1 MCSKIQIIYGGKEM
15 RAITKTTYL
24 LLSVLLLLLLAAC
37 SGEDTDAT
45 NGASGNDTGTLS
57 AKIGVISYLSGPGAA
72 YGEAITNGLNLAL
85 DEINEKGDVKIELV
99 VEDSAGKQD
108 QALTVGQKLM
118 SSDDILA
125 IIGPTLSTEMN
136 VVGPEAD
143 INGIPIIGTS
153 TTAAGIPQIGDY
165 VFRNSIPESLAIPAA
180 LEKAVD
186 KYGVKKVAILY
197 GNDDLFTQSGFDTM
211 KKVAEEMKLEIVTIE
226 TFQKGQSD
234 YNAQLTKIKDL
245 NPDLILASALYNEG
259 AVIMDQARKMG
270 IDVPFVGGNG
280 FNSPEVI
287 SIAGKASEGLI
298 VATPWFGEK
307 PDQKVQDF
315 VKKYEEKYSKKP
327 DQFAAQAYDALYI
340 VAEALKNAGE
350 SDRDALRDSLAEIK
364 DLDGI
369 LGKFSFD
376 KDGDVLME
384 PTVLIIKDGK
394 FQLFE

>member
-1 MCSKIQIIYGGKEM
+1 M
-15 RAITKTTYL
+15 RLIKKMSYL
-24 LLSVLLLLLLAAC
+24 LISVLMLTLLAAC
-37 SGEDTDAT
+37 G
-45 NGASGNDTGTLS
+45 GNDTKSKAGESSGGAGETVS
-57 AKIGVISYLSGPGAA
+57 AKIGVISYLTGPGAA
-72 YGEAITNGLNLAL
+72 YGEAITNGFNLAL
-85 DEINEKGDVKIELV
+85 EEVNAKGEVKIELV

-108 QALTVGQKLM
+108 QALTVAQKLM
-118 SSDDILA
+118 SSDDIVGLL
-125 IIGPTLSTEMN
+125 GPTLSTEMN
-136 VVGPEAD
+136 VVAPEAD
-143 INGIPIIGTS
+143 LNGIPIMGTS
-153 TTAAGIPQIGDY
+153 TTAAGIPQIGEY

-197 GNDDLFTQSGFDTM
+197 GNDDLFTKSGFDTM
-211 KKVAEEMKLEIVTIE
+211 KEVAEEMELEIVTIE

-245 NPDLILASALYNEG
+245 KPDLILASALYNEG

-270 IDVPFVGGNG
+270 IEVPFVGGNG

-287 SIAGKASEGLI
+287 DIAGKASEGLI

-315 VKKYEEKYSKKP
+315 VKKYEEKYGAKP

-340 VAEALKNAGE
+340 MAEGLKNAGE
-350 SDRDALRDSLAEIK
+350 ADRDALRDALAEIK

-376 KDGDVLME
+376 KDGDVVME

>member
-1 MCSKIQIIYGGKEM
+1 M
-15 RAITKTTYL
+15 RNSLKKVYL
-24 LLSVLLLLLLAAC
+24 LISVLMVVMLAAC
-37 SGEDTDAT
+37 GEDNT
-45 NGASGNDTGTLS
+45 NTSNASENSGGPVS
-57 AKIGVISYLSGPGAA
+57 AKIGVISYMTGPGAA
-72 YGEAITNGLNLAL
+72 YGEAITNGFNLAL

-99 VEDSAGKQD
+99 IEDSAGKQD
-108 QALTVGQKLM
+108 QAMTVAQKLM
-118 SSDDILA
+118 SSDDIVALL
-125 IIGPTLSTEMN
+125 GPTLSTEMN

-143 INGIPIIGTS
+143 INGIPIMGTS
-153 TTAAGIPQIGDY
+153 TTAAGIPQIGEY

-180 LEKAVD
+180 LEKAVN

-211 KKVAEEMKLEIVTIE
+211 KAEAEKMGLEIVTIE

-245 NPDLILASALYNEG
+245 QPDLILASALYNEG

-270 IDVPFVGGNG
+270 IDLPFVGGNG
-280 FNSPEVI
+280 FNSPQVI
-287 SIAGKASEGLI
+287 EIAGEASDGLI

-307 PDQKVQDF
+307 DDPKVQEF
-315 VKKYEEKYSKKP
+315 VKKYESAYGHKP

-340 VAEALKNAGE
+340 MAEGLKNAGE
-350 SDRDALRDSLAEIK
+350 ADRDALRDALAEIK

-376 KDGDVLME
+376 EDGDVIME
-384 PTVLIIKDGK
+384 PTVLIIKDGA
-394 FQLFE
+394 FQQFE

>member
-1 MCSKIQIIYGGKEM
+1 M
-15 RAITKTTYL
+15 RTIKKMSYL
-24 LLSVLLLLLLAAC
+24 LISVLMLTLLAAC
-37 SGEDTDAT
+37 GGGADTKSTGGDSSG
-45 NGASGNDTGTLS
+45 GAGETVS
-57 AKIGVISYLSGPGAA
+57 AKIGVISYLTGPGAA
-72 YGEAITNGLNLAL
+72 YGEAITNGFNLAL
-85 DEINEKGDVKIELV
+85 EEVNAKGEVKIELV

-108 QALTVGQKLM
+108 QALTVAQKLM
-118 SSDDILA
+118 SSDDIVGLL
-125 IIGPTLSTEMN
+125 GPTLSTEMN
-136 VVGPEAD
+136 VVAPEAD
-143 INGIPIIGTS
+143 INGIPIMGTS
-153 TTAAGIPQIGDY
+153 TTAAGIPQIGEY

-197 GNDDLFTQSGFDTM
+197 GNDDLFTKSGFDTM
-211 KKVAEEMKLEIVTIE
+211 KEVAEDMELEIVTIE

-245 NPDLILASALYNEG
+245 KPDLILASALYNEG

-270 IDVPFVGGNG
+270 IEVPFVGGNG

-287 SIAGKASEGLI
+287 DIAGKASEGLI

-315 VKKYEEKYSKKP
+315 VKKYEEKYGKKP

-340 VAEALKNAGE
+340 MAEGLKNAGE
-350 SDRDALRDSLAEIK
+350 ADRDALRDALAEIK

-376 KDGDVLME
+376 KDGDVVME
-384 PTVLIIKDGK
+384 PTVLIIKDGE